1 MLRIQHYR
9 KAYEGLEILQ
19 IESLHLPQGIYWLKG
34 ENGSGKTTL
43 LKSIAGLI
51 PFQGDIEVQGISLRT
66 QRRQYTQRV
75 SFAEAEP
82 VFPSFLTGSEL
93 LRFFLQTKGGTEKAV
108 RPMAEALGVTAYL
121 PNQVAT
127 YSSGMLKKLS
137 LLLAFA
143 GIPQLILLDEPL
155 ITLDGKAVDTLRE
168 FISLGF
174 ANGASFLI
182 SSHQELE
189 LKEPC
194 PQLRVHQK
202 TLQSEND
209 VVRVK

>member
-9 KAYEGLEILQ
+9 KAYEGTEILQ
-19 IESLHLPQGIYWLKG
+19 IENLHLPQGIYWLKG

-51 PFQGDIEVQGISLRT
+51 PFEGAIDVHGIDLRR
-66 QRRQYTQRV
+66 QRKQYTQHV

-93 LRFFLQTKGGTEKAV
+93 LRFYLQTKVGDEKV
-108 RPMAEALGVTAYL
+108 LQPMAEALGVTAFL
-121 PNQVAT
+121 SGKLAT

-143 GIPQLILLDEPL
+143 GKPHLVLLDEPL
-155 ITLDGKAVDTLRE
+155 ITLDVKAVDTLRE
-168 FISLGF
+168 FVSLGL
-174 ANGASFLI
+174 GKGMSFLI

-189 LKEPC
+189 LKESC
-194 PQLRVHQK
+194 RQLRIHQK
-202 TLQSEND
+202 TLQREND
-209 VVRVK
+209 VVRTQ